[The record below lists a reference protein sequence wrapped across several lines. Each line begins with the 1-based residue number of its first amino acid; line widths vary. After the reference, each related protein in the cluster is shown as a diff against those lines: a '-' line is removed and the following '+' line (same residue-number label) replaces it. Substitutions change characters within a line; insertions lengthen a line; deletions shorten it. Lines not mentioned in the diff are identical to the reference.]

1 MFVLV
6 DEFHESPYDETSYP
20 DIDSTLEAHLGFG
33 DFSYKT
39 RTVDG
44 TTEHVVMK
52 HKSNQWKVHLKIE
65 DDEITTFNDEEL
77 ATFLILQIR
86 MDRAIKR
93 RVVGLLLIAI
103 VIAIPVVLYSIMVLG
118 IQATDDFEQFLIVG
132 GITVA
137 LIPIFCLAMSSAE
150 RSVDESVYAIRP
162 NLIDVFQKMID
173 LRDNPFEK
181 TPIEKRIQRLK
192 RPYDLDKV

>member
-6 DEFHESPYDETSYP
+6 DEFHDSPYDETSHP
-20 DIDSTLEAHLGFG
+20 DIDSTLESHLGFG

-44 TTEHVVMK
+44 KTEHFVMK
-52 HKSNQWKVHLKIE
+52 HKDNQWKVHLKIE
-65 DDEITTFNDEEL
+65 DNELTTFNDEEL

-86 MDRAIKR
+86 MDRAIKS

-103 VIAIPVVLYSIMVLG
+103 IIAIPVVLYSVIVLG
-118 IQATDDFEQFLIVG
+118 IQTTGGFEQFLIAG
-132 GITVA
+132 GLTVA
-137 LIPIFCLAMSSAE
+137 MIPVLCLVMSSAE

-173 LRDNPFEK
+173 LKDNPYEK

-192 RPYDLDKV
+192 RPYDLDDV